1 MKIIEKIKE
10 GLKNFGTMLDKV
22 DVPNED
28 NSEKLLTNYPDLMMA
43 SSNADSFAKSIEYR
57 PEKQKRSNQSISI
70 KGIAKNE
77 ISKDNHIKT
86 EKEKIIEPIEENQRE
101 R

>member
-1 MKIIEKIKE
+1 MKIIEKIKK
-10 GLKNFGTMLDKV
+10 GLKNFSTMLDKV

-28 NSEKLLTNYPDLMMA
+28 NSKLLADYPDLMMA

-57 PEKQKRSNQSISI
+57 PEKQKRSNQSNISI

-77 ISKDNHIKT
+77 ISKNDRSIE
-86 EKEKIIEPIEENQRE
+86 EKNKKDERIEENQRE